1 MDIVIGKK
9 IVNNK
14 SLNEV
19 TQYNIFSLSIF
30 DLKIL

>member
-1 MDIVIGKK
+1 MDIVIGK
-9 IVNNK
+9 IYVNNK

-30 DLKIL
+30 DLKML